1 MQDIHNYKRTL
12 ERLIERIEKEEKFSS
27 EDRKIALSFKDDLL
41 ANNLSLAKVARY
53 LQHIIWFNRIFKKN
67 FSDADIGDIKEIVAG
82 LNQSEYSENTKKSIK
97 IALRKLYKFI
107 RGVDGKGKYPPEVAW
122 YTVTIGN
129 DRQKMPEEL
138 LNEDEMMR
146 VIQSCKCE
154 RDRALMA
161 VLCESGCRVG
171 EIGTIKIK
179 HISLE
184 EHGARLTVDGKTG
197 MRKILVVS
205 SAPYLQT
212 WLNHHP
218 KNGNPDE
225 FLWLN
230 YQGNLMSYATISQ
243 ILKQSAKKAGIKKR
257 VYPHLLRHSRA
268 TIMAKCMTDATM
280 KHYFG
285 WAQSSK
291 MASVYIH
298 MSGKD
303 TDDAVLL
310 ANGIEVKKEARV
322 SRLIPTTCLRCGIK
336 NEMTNRFCKSCGIPL
351 SSEEAERII
360 KEDGEKIKT
369 DELMNKVVKN
379 PEFLQMLVKKMAEM
393 NMG

>member
-12 ERLIERIEKEEKFSS
+12 ERLIERIENEEKFSP

-41 ANNLSLAKVARY
+41 ANNLSLPKVARY
-53 LQHIIWFNRIFKKN
+53 LQHMIWFNRTFKKN
-67 FSDADIGDIKEIVAG
+67 FSDANIQDIKEIVAG
-82 LNQSEYSENTKKSIK
+82 LNQSDYSENTKKSIK
-97 IALRKLYKFI
+97 IGLRKLYKFI
-107 RGVDGKGKYPPEVAW
+107 RGVEGKGKYPPEVAW
-122 YTVTIGN
+122 YTVTISN
-129 DRQKMPEEL
+129 SKKKMPEEL
-138 LNEDEMMR
+138 LTEDEMLR
-146 VIQSCKCE
+146 IIKLCTCE
-154 RDRALMA
+154 RDRALIA

-171 EIGTIKIK
+171 EIGTMKIK

-218 KNGNPDE
+218 NNENPDE
-225 FLWLN
+225 FLWIN
-230 YQGNLMSYATISQ
+230 YRGSLLSYARISN
-243 ILKQSAKKAGIKKR
+243 ILKQSAEKARIKKR

-285 WAQSSK
+285 WAQGSN

-310 ANGIEVKKEARV
+310 ANGIEVKKETRA
-322 SRLIPTTCLRCGIK
+322 SRLIPTTCLKCGVK
-336 NEMTNRFCKSCGIPL
+336 NEMTNKFCKSCGIPL
-351 SSEEAERII
+351 SSEEAEKII
-360 KEDGEKIKT
+360 KEDEEKNKT
-369 DELMNKVVKN
+369 DELMNEFVKN
-379 PEFLQMLVKKMAEM
+379 PDFLRMLVKKMAEM
-393 NMG
+393 NIG